1 MKRHLVEAGIYVGLT
16 VILGQWI
23 ARGIFEREVVEPLE
37 AKTRRDYRE
46 VCPKSLSDIFM
57 EHTEVFHDEII
68 DCFHLDGKE
77 IIPNPGMEDAGESL
91 LNAIVDRYEQKISG
105 GKVERNHLMDSAKKF
120 AARIL
125 RKEEEK

>member
-16 VILGQWI
+16 VIFGQWI
-23 ARGIFEREVVEPLE
+23 GRGIFEREVVEPLE
-37 AKTRRDYRE
+37 AKAKRDYRE
-46 VCPKSLSDIFM
+46 VCPKNLHDIFM

-77 IIPNPGMEDAGESL
+77 IIPNPGMEAAGESL

-120 AARIL
+120 AASIL